1 MALDLSAA
9 FDMVDHQILL
19 NRLSSS
25 FGIRGLAL
33 SWLQSYL
40 SDRLQQIRIATSSS
54 IPERCCFG
62 VPQGSVLGPILFTLY
77 TAPVGQ
83 LITSCE
89 VMHQQY
95 ADDTQIYI
103 ALSAPDHHSSILK
116 LEQCLSQLHHWFSAN
131 GLALNADKSEAIL
144 FGTRQRLRSFPAIN
158 SIDVAGAL
166 VPVSDSIVTLG
177 VTLDNYLTMDKHVS
191 TICKASYFH
200 LRAFRH
206 IRSALPPETATTV
219 AVALVQSRMD
229 YANSVLY
236 GTSNKNLHRLQNI
249 QNALARTVT
258 VNYTRSSG
266 ELLSDLHWLP
276 IRKRIDFKIAT
287 LAYNAVKLN
296 QPSYLATLL
305 TNANQTRSLRSTDQ
319 QLLHVPFS
327 STTFGSRAFS
337 VSAAKTWNS
346 IPLEI
351 RNSPTQASFKKL
363 LKTHYFTH
371 H

>member
-1 MALDLSAA
+1 VALDLSAA

-19 NRLSSS
+19 NRLSTS
-25 FGIRGLAL
+25 FGVRGLAL

-40 SDRLQQIRIATSSS
+40 SDRLQQIRIAASSS
-54 IPERCCFG
+54 VPERCCCG

-77 TAPVGQ
+77 TAPIGQ
-83 LITSCE
+83 LITGCE
-89 VMHQQY
+89 IMHQQY

-103 ALSAPDHHSSILK
+103 ALSASDPHTSIRK
-116 LEQCLSQLHHWFSAN
+116 LEQCLAQLHHWFSVN
-131 GLALNADKSEAIL
+131 GLSLNADKSEAIL

-158 SIDVAGAL
+158 SIDIAGAL
-166 VPVSDSIVTLG
+166 VPTSDSIITLG
-177 VTLDNYLTMDKHVS
+177 LTLDNHLTMDKHIS
-191 TICKASYFH
+191 TICKACYFH

-206 IRSALPPETATTV
+206 IRSALPLEMATTV

-229 YANSVLY
+229 YANSVLH

-258 VNYTRSSG
+258 VNYTRSSR
-266 ELLSDLHWLP
+266 ELLNDLYWLP

-305 TNANQTRSLRSTDQ
+305 TDTRQSRSLRSTDQ
-319 QLLHVPFS
+319 QLLHIPFT

-337 VSAAKTWNS
+337 VSASKIWNS

-351 RNSPTQASFKKL
+351 RNSSTQAAFKKL
-363 LKTHYFTH
+363 LKTYYFSH